1 MSLTK
6 DDFKVGQ
13 EVACKYSGNMARRR
27 DGYTAG
33 TVTKAGH
40 KLITV
45 KISDDESVQFKLE
58 PEYERGYLLQKSN
71 YAGDYELFPSVQAYL
86 DFEEKDEKASKI
98 GLVFSS
104 YGNVKLSVD
113 QVRRI
118 YDIVTE

>member
-1 MSLTK
+1 MNLTK

-27 DGYTAG
+27 NGYAVG
-33 TVTKAGH
+33 SVTKAGH

-45 KISDDESVQFKLE
+45 KIDDNESVQFRLE
-58 PEYERGYLLQKSN
+58 PDDNREYLLQKSN
-71 YAGDYELFPSVQAYL
+71 YVGDYELFPSVQAYL
-86 DFEEKDEKASKI
+86 DYEEKDKKAGEIRSI
-98 GLVFSS
+98 LGS
-104 YGNVKLSVD
+104 YGDVKLSID